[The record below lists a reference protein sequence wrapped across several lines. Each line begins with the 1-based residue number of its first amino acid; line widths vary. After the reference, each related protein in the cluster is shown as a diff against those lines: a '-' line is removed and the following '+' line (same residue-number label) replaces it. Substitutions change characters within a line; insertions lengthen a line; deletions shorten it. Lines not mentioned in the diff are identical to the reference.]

1 MFSLGLFGL
10 PAFLNFPKD
19 SQVML
24 YNMGILEIASLSM
37 SSAVVIVLSKTRLHF
52 KTGCASCSYNEH
64 NIDLS
69 KLNEEKAESDDERYD
84 DVPLDSFKTLPPP
97 VYHPKPLPAQDLR
110 IIR

>member
-1 MFSLGLFGL
+1 
-10 PAFLNFPKD
+10 
-19 SQVML
+19 
-24 YNMGILEIASLSM
+24 MGILEIASISI
-37 SSAVVIVLSKTRLHF
+37 SSVVVIVLSKTRLYF
-52 KTGCASCSYNEH
+52 KTGCTSCSYNEH

-110 IIR
+110 MIR